1 MKTTTNCV
9 LGAVLSRLATIGLKQ
24 NAKAFSRLLII
35 ALATLAAAL
44 SEAAPGGGGSGGGGG
59 GGGGGGTGGGTIYF
73 IGPWDGVTHGG
84 TAVMKTMN
92 SDGSNKTQLGFGL
105 FGPPSRT
112 LHNGHRW
119 FVATLGISG
128 QYYPDGTPRR
138 ELFAFRDDYDYAVNN
153 TPETRVQ
160 LTDDPTL
167 EPAWADWVPGD
178 EEISFIGMR
187 WSSAEPGAAPV
198 EGGLYVASL
207 VFDGNGNIIGLD
219 SQPVSP
225 AISVSLVEGQIG
237 QPDGWQPD
245 LIAYSWAPDGE
256 WVTYTSF
263 DSDGSDLWVAN
274 LLDEHALI
282 STRNAHAPQWSPDG
296 SKIAFTGGGIWTIKP
311 NGAALKRVVADN
323 VAWFPSHVFWSPT
336 GSHFVFA
343 GEESGTGN
351 SDVFRVPATGGT
363 WVNLTST
370 PAPLRESLSESQGG
384 WR

>member
-1 MKTTTNCV
+1 MKTIAKLHTW
-9 LGAVLSRLATIGLKQ
+9 LGAVHTLLVRFELTRNAAALRRRLIVG
-24 NAKAFSRLLII
+24 
-35 ALATLAAAL
+35 LATLVAA
-44 SEAAPGGGGSGGGGG
+44 SSQAARGG
-59 GGGGGGTGGGTIYF
+59 GGGGGGTGGGTIYY
-73 IGPWDGVTHGG
+73 IGPWDGVTTGG

-92 SDGSNKTQLGFGL
+92 SDGSSKRQLGFGL
-105 FGPPSRT
+105 FGPPSRA

-119 FVATLGISG
+119 FVATLSISG

-138 ELFAFRDDYDYAVNN
+138 ELFAFRDDYDYAANN

-178 EEISFIGMR
+178 AEISFIGMR

-207 VFDGNGNIIGLD
+207 VFDADGSIVGLAL
-219 SQPVSP
+219 QPLTP
-225 AISVSLVEGQIG
+225 DISVPLVEGQNG
-237 QPDGWQPD
+237 QPGEWQPD
-245 LIAYSWAPDGE
+245 LLAYSWAPDGE
-256 WVTYTSF
+256 WLTYTSF

-274 LLDEHALI
+274 RLNEHTLI

-296 SKIAFTGGGIWTIKP
+296 SKIAFTGDGIWTIKP
-311 NGAALKRVVADN
+311 TGAALKRVVAET
-323 VAWFPSHVFWSPT
+323 ATWFPSHVFWSPT

-343 GEESGTGN
+343 GESKVDIGN
-351 SDVFRVPATGGT
+351 SDIFRVPATGGT